1 MIFYAAL
8 RRKGMLVRS
17 RPEKQS
23 RRWNLTVAQSIDK
36 YSCLFCRVDHC
47 PSRPSAILFR
57 PYLEAS
63 SSFLLPAVNLPVP
76 SPLLFSHPSVTMK
89 FNAALSSALFAA
101 SAVIAA
107 PTSTLEVEASRVDSA
122 LEKRA
127 TTFCGNWGSQ
137 TAGPYTFYHNNWGA
151 GAASSGS
158 QCTTFNDL
166 QSNTASWS
174 TSWSWSGGQGS
185 VKSYSNVALEKV
197 NRQLSSISTIN
208 SIWKWGYVIRLLVV
222 DEAPFP

>member
-1 MIFYAAL
+1 
-8 RRKGMLVRS
+8 
-17 RPEKQS
+17 
-23 RRWNLTVAQSIDK
+23 
-36 YSCLFCRVDHC
+36 
-47 PSRPSAILFR
+47 
-57 PYLEAS
+57 
-63 SSFLLPAVNLPVP
+63 
-76 SPLLFSHPSVTMK
+76 MK
-89 FNAALSSALFAA
+89 FNAALSSVLLAA
-101 SAVIAA
+101 SAVVAA

-127 TTFCGNWGSQ
+127 TTFCGSWGSQ

-174 TSWSWSGGQGS
+174 TSWSWAGGSGS

-197 NRQLSSISTIN
+197 NKQLSAVSTIN
-208 SIWKWGYVIRLLVV
+208 SIWKWGYVTGLLALDDIHSLDNTPRANRTRVC
-222 DEAPFP
+222 

>member
-1 MIFYAAL
+1 MPFSSICDTL
-8 RRKGMLVRS
+8 QTIS
-17 RPEKQS
+17 RGILLSSPPC
-23 RRWNLTVAQSIDK
+23 RTPACPLTS
-36 YSCLFCRVDHC
+36 
-47 PSRPSAILFR
+47 
-57 PYLEAS
+57 
-63 SSFLLPAVNLPVP
+63 
-76 SPLLFSHPSVTMK
+76 LFSHPSVTMK

-208 SIWKWGYVIRLLVV
+208 SIWNWGYVIRLLVV
-222 DEAPFP
+222 DEALYPEQDTKRLTITRVR

>member
-1 MIFYAAL
+1 
-8 RRKGMLVRS
+8 
-17 RPEKQS
+17 
-23 RRWNLTVAQSIDK
+23 
-36 YSCLFCRVDHC
+36 
-47 PSRPSAILFR
+47 
-57 PYLEAS
+57 
-63 SSFLLPAVNLPVP
+63 
-76 SPLLFSHPSVTMK
+76 MK
-89 FNAALSSALFAA
+89 FNALSSALLAA

-127 TTFCGNWGSQ
+127 TTFCGSFGSQ

-151 GAASSGS
+151 GAATSGS

-174 TSWSWSGGQGS
+174 TSWTWAGGSGS

-208 SIWKWGYVIRLLVV
+208 SIWKWGYVQFLSITGLWPV
-222 DEAPFP
+222 DDAIHSFRHKELIMIVY